1 MTAFGPEPFG
11 PLGDDDPEDAW
22 DADDTPDAKL
32 MVLARRLAYAAVV
45 LYLLGV
51 DHQPANDDVRR
62 RVLTAL
68 DDLRH
73 VFDEL
78 GS

>member
-1 MTAFGPEPFG
+1 MSAFGPEPFG

-22 DADDTPDAKL
+22 DAGDDPATKL
-32 MVLARRLAYAAVV
+32 MVLARRLAWAATV

-51 DHQPANDDVRR
+51 DHQPANDDVRQ

-68 DDLRH
+68 GDLRET
-73 VFDEL
+73 FDAL
-78 GS
+78 